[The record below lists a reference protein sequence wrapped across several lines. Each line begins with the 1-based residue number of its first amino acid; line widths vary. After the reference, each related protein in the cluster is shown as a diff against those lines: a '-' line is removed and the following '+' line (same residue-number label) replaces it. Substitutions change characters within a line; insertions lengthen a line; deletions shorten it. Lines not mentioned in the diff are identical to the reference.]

1 MESRQEFN
9 REILKRIS
17 EYNEKYPDMRFHQIL
32 HNLNIIETK
41 PEVDESSIYSG
52 QLVIKHQYNQESKET
67 LQIVN
72 QSMH

>member
-32 HNLNIIETK
+32 HNLGIIRIQLNSEGLRL
-41 PEVDESSIYSG
+41 VFDQYSE
-52 QLVIKHQYNQESKET
+52 ESKET
-67 LQIVN
+67 LKNVN